1 VTPYTHSGKHT
12 LKQGN
17 AKASFPRLLFVALSD
32 VGNVD
37 VYEIQTGTR
46 IRTISVSGV
55 RVVSNYWRQ

>member
-1 VTPYTHSGKHT
+1 
-12 LKQGN
+12 
-17 AKASFPRLLFVALSD
+17 LFVALSD

-37 VYEIQTGTR
+37 VYEVQTGTR